1 MTLSTS
7 YIVISAPTTYYL
19 SMIIQAW
26 LNVFSLIMI
35 MLSPSGPGEC
45 SRLRT
50 VLAQFVL
57 FLFLVLKISSSC
69 IFTTSQGTPPFMALE
84 IMLQSGKDFCHNLRH
99 DLESLLYVI
108 IWMCN
113 HMLAPGVER
122 MNEDRQR
129 LHIRKWCDMEK
140 TLQHLGHTK
149 LAHIVDAE
157 RIIFEDFTPYWEDFK
172 PFVRNLLVK
181 FFPSSPAHPN
191 KITPEDML
199 AILNEARSVVKEP
212 HAPRDSILSDHPSES
227 VTRRY
232 ATLVGTKQD
241 RLGQDSVSIPKQLE
255 QDISKQ
261 LKQDNAPRFVSTL
274 SQLESLGPPSL

>member
-1 MTLSTS
+1 MAKCL
-7 YIVISAPTTYYL
+7 
-19 SMIIQAW
+19 
-26 LNVFSLIMI
+26 LIDYDYAI
-35 MLSPSGPGEC
+35 TVGPGRMQQA
-45 SRLRT
+45 SHGSRT
-50 VLAQFVL
+50 VRFV
-57 FLFLVLKISSSC
+57 FISCSQDLKFMHIHN
-69 IFTTSQGTPPFMALE
+69 FTGNPTIHGSR
-84 IMLQSGKDFCHNLRH
+84 N
-99 DLESLLYVI
+99 Y
-108 IWMCN
+108 
-113 HMLAPGVER
+113 APV
-122 MNEDRQR
+122 
-129 LHIRKWCDMEK
+129 
-140 TLQHLGHTK
+140 
-149 LAHIVDAE
+149 
-157 RIIFEDFTPYWEDFK
+157 WEDFK